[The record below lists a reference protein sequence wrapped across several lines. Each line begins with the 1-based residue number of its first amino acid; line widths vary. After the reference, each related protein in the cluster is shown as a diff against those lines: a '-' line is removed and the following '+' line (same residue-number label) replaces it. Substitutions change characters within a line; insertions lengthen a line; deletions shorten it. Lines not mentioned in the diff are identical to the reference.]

1 MHKQLVLWSIH
12 TLHYTHTHTTHT
24 IHTHTYIQKLTHFPH
39 THTHTHTHTHIHT
52 HTYIHKLTHLHT
64 HTHTN
69 TYCDTLTHIS
79 QTHSLTHTHTHK
91 HILWHTHTHLLR
103 FVAVS
108 VRVSSTSGVHT
119 LTVHCVSLCITH
131 CWEEERAER
140 WRLLDQLCGIWWAEK
155 WEGSSTLLS
164 IFFSN
169 SSEPTQASSHHC

>member
-1 MHKQLVLWSIH
+1 MRAWKLLYQHVKKAGWHNPSKIIFLCINNLFIPQY
-12 TLHYTHTHTTHT
+12 TTHTHTHTH
-24 IHTHTYIQKLTHFPH
+24 IHTHTYIQKLTHLH

-79 QTHSLTHTHTHK
+79 SGV
-91 HILWHTHTHLLR
+91 
-103 FVAVS
+103 VAVS